1 MGQGQYGY
9 EPPQSNVK
17 QRFTGKDRDDETGLD
32 WFSMRYYGSNQ
43 GRFVSPDPLEP
54 WMLDKMDQLVFYSNP
69 QKLNKYVYVLNNP
82 LRYIDPDGLAEIP
95 PWGSLNND
103 LQQDLLKRGV
113 NKETW
118 DGWNND
124 QRQTALNARALLI
137 SLDVWNH
144 VTSLAFSKFEFK
156 ENVTHDLRGNP
167 RFGRDLIF
175 SIDNKSG
182 WRIAL
187 TTDTDTKALLSNNP
201 KLRSESAIWNHPEG
215 LWTYKEKGDDIVM
228 HFVGIRPPWEK
239 YTQIHTDAG
248 GGSIFNA
255 EHRKEVSSGTGS
267 SQDRVSAYL
276 GKNPSTRKL
285 LVGIS
290 PSLDKVLDQ
299 KP

>member
-1 MGQGQYGY
+1 
-9 EPPQSNVK
+9 
-17 QRFTGKDRDDETGLD
+17 
-32 WFSMRYYGSNQ
+32 
-43 GRFVSPDPLEP
+43 
-54 WMLDKMDQLVFYSNP
+54 
-69 QKLNKYVYVLNNP
+69 
-82 LRYIDPDGLAEIP
+82 
-95 PWGSLNND
+95 
-103 LQQDLLKRGV
+103 
-113 NKETW
+113 
-118 DGWNND
+118 
-124 QRQTALNARALLI
+124 LLI

-144 VTSLAFSKFEFK
+144 VTSLAFSKFEIK
-156 ENVTHDLRGNP
+156 QNVTHDLRGNP
-167 RFGRDLIF
+167 RFDSKLSF
-175 SIDNKSG
+175 EIDNKSR

-187 TTDTDTKALLSNNP
+187 TTDTDTKAILENNP
-201 KLRSESAIWNHPEG
+201 KLKTESALWNHPEG
-215 LWTYKEKGDDIVM
+215 RWTFKEKGDDIVM

-290 PSLDKVLDQ
+290 PSLDKVLGP